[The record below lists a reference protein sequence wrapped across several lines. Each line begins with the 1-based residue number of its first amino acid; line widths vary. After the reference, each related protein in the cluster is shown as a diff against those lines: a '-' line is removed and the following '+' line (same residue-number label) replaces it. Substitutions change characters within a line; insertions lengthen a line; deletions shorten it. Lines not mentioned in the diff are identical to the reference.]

1 VLLSPEN
8 QIKKER
14 GDFMNISTTEAKA
27 KLSLG
32 NRLLL
37 SVRRNLQTYM
47 LLIVVVLIWVI
58 FTFLTGGSYL
68 DPQNISNLFRQM
80 TVTSFLAL
88 GMVLVIVTGGIDL
101 SVGKLAGFVSV
112 VCAYLQYFIWFKYFP
127 NQPLLAATLSV
138 ICGLLVGTAAGALQG
153 YFIAFQGLPAF
164 IVTLGGMWLFNGLIL
179 WRTAGKTIA
188 AHQAYFSSIA
198 QGYIPPVWG
207 WIIFVVILAL
217 LVWNIFTSRRGK
229 AKYGF
234 TLQPLYRDLI
244 NAGIPA
250 VLIAAYI
257 FSVNA
262 YKGIPAPVLLLA
274 VVAMVM
280 LYVANNTR
288 FGRYAYAIGGN
299 REAARLSGINIT
311 SVLFRV
317 FILMGF
323 LCGVAGIV
331 LASYVGYG
339 TIAAGQGYELD
350 AIAACIL
357 GGTSPLGGVGT
368 IPGALIGALI
378 IGSLSTGL
386 QMMNVAPAWQYVVKA
401 VILVAAVL
409 ADVYFKKNR

>member
-1 VLLSPEN
+1 MSV
-8 QIKKER
+8 
-14 GDFMNISTTEAKA
+14 STTEIKA
-27 KLSLG
+27 TTKLG
-32 NRLLL
+32 NRVLT
-37 SVRRNLQTYM
+37 SIRRNMQTYT
-47 LLIVVVLIWVI
+47 LIIAVIVIWAI
-58 FTFLTGGSYL
+58 FYFLTHGSYL

-80 TVTSFLAL
+80 SVTSFMSI

-112 VCAYLQYFIWFKYFP
+112 VCAYLQYFTWYALFP
-127 NQPLLAATLSV
+127 DQPLLAAVLSV
-138 ICGLLVGTAAGALQG
+138 VVGLLVGAAAGALQG

-188 AHQAYFSSIA
+188 AHQAYFSFIG
-198 QGYIPPVWG
+198 QGYIKPIGG
-207 WIIFVVILAL
+207 WIIFAVVVVAL
-217 LVWNIFTSRRGK
+217 IWMVFSARRGK

-234 TLQPLYRDLI
+234 SLKPLYQDLLSGV
-244 NAGIPA
+244 AVPA
-250 VLIAAYI
+250 LCVLAYVA
-257 FSVNA
+257 SVNA

-274 VVAMVM
+274 VVALIMM
-280 LYVANNTR
+280 YISNNTR
-288 FGRYAYAIGGN
+288 FGRYVYALGGN

-317 FILMGF
+317 FVLMGF
-323 LCGVAGIV
+323 LCGVAGVV

-378 IGSLSTGL
+378 IGSLTTGL
-386 QMMNVAPAWQYVVKA
+386 QMLNVAPAWQYVTKA
-401 VILVAAVL
+401 VILVLAVL
-409 ADVYFKKNR
+409 IDVYFKKHR

>member
-1 VLLSPEN
+1 MSV
-8 QIKKER
+8 
-14 GDFMNISTTEAKA
+14 STTEVKV
-27 KLSLG
+27 KTSLG
-32 NRLLL
+32 NRFVL
-37 SVRRNLQTYM
+37 SLRRNIQTYT
-47 LLIVVVLIWVI
+47 LLIAVVAIWVI
-58 FTFLTGGSYL
+58 FYFLTGGSYL

-80 TVTSFLAL
+80 TVTSFLSL

-127 NQPLLAATLSV
+127 DQPLLAATLSV

-198 QGYIPPVWG
+198 QGYIPPIWG
-207 WIIFVVILAL
+207 WVIFVLILAL
-217 LVWNIFTSRRGK
+217 LIWNVFSSRRGK

-234 TLQPLYRDLI
+234 TLRPLYLDLL
-244 NAGIPA
+244 NACIPA

-280 LYVANNTR
+280 LYVSNNTR

-323 LCGVAGIV
+323 LCGVGGIV

-401 VILVAAVL
+401 IILVTAVL

>member
-1 VLLSPEN
+1 
-8 QIKKER
+8 
-14 GDFMNISTTEAKA
+14 MNVSTTEVKA
-27 KLSLG
+27 KSSLG
-32 NRLLL
+32 NRFVL
-37 SVRRNLQTYM
+37 SLRRNLQTYM
-47 LLIVVVLIWVI
+47 LLIVVVGIWVI
-58 FTFLTGGSYL
+58 FYFLTGGSYL

-80 TVTSFLAL
+80 SVTSFLSL
-88 GMVLVIVTGGIDL
+88 GMVLVIVTGSIDL

-112 VCAYLQYFIWFKYFP
+112 VCAYLQYFTWYSLFP
-127 NQPLLAATLSV
+127 NQPLLAAILSV
-138 ICGLLVGTAAGALQG
+138 ICGLLVGTLAGALQG

-207 WIIFVVILAL
+207 WIIFAIILAL
-217 LVWNIFTSRRGK
+217 LVWNVFSSRRGK

-234 TLQPLYRDLI
+234 TLQPLYRDLL

-317 FILMGF
+317 FVLMGF

-386 QMMNVAPAWQYVVKA
+386 QMMNVAPAWQFVVKA

-409 ADVYFKKNR
+409 ADVYFKRNR

>member
-1 VLLSPEN
+1 MSV
-8 QIKKER
+8 
-14 GDFMNISTTEAKA
+14 STTEVKV
-27 KLSLG
+27 KSSLG
-32 NRLLL
+32 NRFVL
-37 SVRRNLQTYM
+37 SLRRNIQTYT
-47 LLIVVVLIWVI
+47 LLIAVVAIWMI
-58 FTFLTGGSYL
+58 FSFLTGGSYL

-80 TVTSFLAL
+80 TVTSFLSL

-127 NQPLLAATLSV
+127 DQPFLAATLSV

-198 QGYIPPVWG
+198 QGYIPPIWG
-207 WIIFVVILAL
+207 WIIFLVILAL
-217 LVWNIFTSRRGK
+217 LVWNVFSGRRGK

-234 TLQPLYRDLI
+234 TLRPLFLDLL
-244 NAGIPA
+244 NAVIPA

-280 LYVANNTR
+280 LYVSNNTR

-323 LCGVAGIV
+323 LCGVGGIV